1 MRILFRYTLNGGL
14 ADGLS
19 MRLLAMAQQGDAFRG
34 CKT

>member
-1 MRILFRYTLNGGL
+1 MRNLFTYTRNGGL

-19 MRLLAMAQQGDAFRG
+19 MRLLAMAQQGDAFKG